1 MNLHLF
7 TVNPFQQNTYLLHHN
22 KKAILFDAGFSNE
35 SEHQQLKTYLESNE
49 LDLEAVYLTHA
60 HIDHVIG
67 LQQVV
72 DKYDVPVYLHDDDRV
87 FIDGFE
93 QHAAMFGV
101 RVQPITAEIQSLES
115 GNMTW
120 QEINIE
126 KRFTPGHAP
135 GHISFYI
142 PGMKGL
148 VAGDTL
154 FQMSIGRTDLP
165 GGDFEILSTSIQNE
179 LYTLPGDT
187 MVYPGHGPSTTIE
200 NEKQNNPFVKG

>member
-1 MNLHLF
+1 MNIHLF

-22 KKAILFDAGFSNE
+22 GKAILFDAGFSNN
-35 SEHQQLKTYLESNE
+35 SEHQQLKIYLDTNE

-72 DKYDVPVYLHDDDRV
+72 NDYDVPVYLHDDDRR

-101 RVQPITAEIQSLES
+101 KVEPITTEIQSLES
-115 GNMTW
+115 GDMTW
-120 QEINIE
+120 QEIHIE

-142 PGMKGL
+142 PEMDCV

-165 GGDFEILSTSIQNE
+165 VVILKS
-179 LYTLPGDT
+179 
-187 MVYPGHGPSTTIE
+187 
-200 NEKQNNPFVKG
+200 